1 MQTNIE
7 EGEQTK
13 HSAKANQVR
22 KIEEFSERRDRKRK
36 KQEAQRPIASGM
48 LYKFDGIRA
57 EIGVKRAPAK
67 RSEGHQANEEENGF
81 GPLAG

>member
-7 EGEQTK
+7 EGEQAK

-36 KQEAQRPIASGM
+36 KQEAQRPIAGGM
-48 LYKFDGIRA
+48 LHKFDGIRA
-57 EIGVKRAPAK
+57 EIGVKRAPDK
-67 RSEGHQANEEENGF
+67 RSKRHQANEEENDF